1 MAKLT
6 KQEMFD
12 RAYRG
17 LAKQRWRQCVS
28 ESDSDE
34 CRYNGPNGMH
44 CAWGHVD
51 TRIPKS
57 REGVN
62 VYRLAN
68 LKVGL
73 AAQLLADDSLMVF
86 AEQIQSA
93 HDDNSEPRGM
103 REEFKALAKE
113 HGLKIPRL
121 AR

>member
-17 LAKQRWRQCVS
+17 LAKQRWRQCLS
-28 ESDSDE
+28 ESDSEE
-34 CRYNGPNGMH
+34 CRYNGPSGMH

-51 TRIPKS
+51 TRIPSS
-57 REGVN
+57 REGVG
-62 VYRLAN
+62 VYRLAR

-73 AAQLLADDSLMVF
+73 AAQLLTDDDLMAF
-86 AEQIQSA
+86 AEQIQYA
-93 HDDNSEPRGM
+93 HDGNPEPRVM
-103 REEFKALAKE
+103 REEFKGLAKE

-121 AR
+121 AK